1 MELTGWKEVDFLG
14 PFGGS
19 LKLEEQKEIREN
31 GLKLLRRGL
40 IVLEQLT
47 GPLYYNSFF
56 QKKFMNRST
65 KNIPLASSA
74 LKHLVWEA
82 DKFNNTANNVV
93 VLDKLK
99 EVGNPVQFLDREKV
113 IDALQLTRE
122 DIVRAIKTERIL
134 RENPNFR
141 PEEFSNNISALKA
154 MQISDKANSYGKY
167 FDETMQVAVS
177 IQDELKRLLN
187 N

>member
-1 MELTGWKEVDFLG
+1 MQKKHLFDTVKIVFKLLVLGLVLWLTIQNNFLLVMTYIMELTGWKEVDFLG

-74 LKHLVWEA
+74 LKHLV
-82 DKFNNTANNVV
+82 
-93 VLDKLK
+93 
-99 EVGNPVQFLDREKV
+99 
-113 IDALQLTRE
+113 
-122 DIVRAIKTERIL
+122 
-134 RENPNFR
+134 
-141 PEEFSNNISALKA
+141 
-154 MQISDKANSYGKY
+154 
-167 FDETMQVAVS
+167 
-177 IQDELKRLLN
+177 
-187 N
+187 